1 MSGLGALRNCDCFTR
16 MPLTTAAQRRLRV
29 IHSKSALRAIR
40 TGHEREELSDCEHV
54 EVVFRANVVDWIV
67 EMTSPDASGARV
79 QCTRHRSISYI
90 DILLTG
96 EASYRLE
103 ESQIEMHH
111 GRQTC
116 AVALSHEG
124 NHNHSSHA

>member
-40 TGHEREELSDCEHV
+40 TGHEREELSHCGHV

-67 EMTSPDASGARV
+67 EMTIP
-79 QCTRHRSISYI
+79 T
-90 DILLTG
+90 
-96 EASYRLE
+96 RLE
-103 ESQIEMHH
+103 RAFSVLDIVLYLIS
-111 GRQTC
+111 T
-116 AVALSHEG
+116 
-124 NHNHSSHA
+124 SS